1 MQTDAL
7 KGLLIKILCQLL
19 PIPTGSWRGPSE
31 GNAVFRPIHQFHL
44 DWNNKNNTALNYF
57 QKSLLSKMTF
67 SKLFILVSIP
77 VFEPF

>member
-1 MQTDAL
+1 MYTLHLTQTDAL

-57 QKSLLSKMTF
+57 QKSLLSKMIHF
-67 SKLFILVSIP
+67 GCA
-77 VFEPF
+77 